1 MLLEFILESM
11 ALQDAMKSFGKFF
24 EEFISIDFFYEKLL
38 ISFQVDITGLID
50 DIFEIL
56 NIFQDS

>member
-11 ALQDAMKSFGKFF
+11 ALQDAMKSFWKFF

-38 ISFQVDITGLID
+38 ISF
-50 DIFEIL
+50 
-56 NIFQDS
+56 